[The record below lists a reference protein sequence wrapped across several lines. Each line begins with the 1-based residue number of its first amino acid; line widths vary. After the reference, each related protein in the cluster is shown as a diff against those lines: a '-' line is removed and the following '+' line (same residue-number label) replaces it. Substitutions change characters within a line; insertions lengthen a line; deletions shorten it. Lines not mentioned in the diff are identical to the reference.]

1 MSQQLEAEWDDKI
14 KIPEVFCGSP
24 EDTFGFLEHPMPQDI
39 DNDDL
44 FLKELS
50 WVIDVHSIG
59 SLFCKL
65 YFYLLIIIVGILYII
80 VSSSTVYGLSAVSH
94 GTSTGMLQ
102 AHAFLSRVFGL
113 TRTV

>member
-1 MSQQLEAEWDDKI
+1 
-14 KIPEVFCGSP
+14 
-24 EDTFGFLEHPMPQDI
+24 MPQDI

-44 FLKELS
+44 FPEVLS
-50 WVIDVHSIG
+50 WVIHVHSIG